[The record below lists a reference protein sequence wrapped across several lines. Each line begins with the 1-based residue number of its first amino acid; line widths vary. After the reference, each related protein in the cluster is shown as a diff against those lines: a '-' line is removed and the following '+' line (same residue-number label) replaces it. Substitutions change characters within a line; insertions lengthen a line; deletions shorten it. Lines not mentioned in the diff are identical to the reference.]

1 MDRGAPPVNPW
12 LVTLAVL
19 LPTVMEVLDT
29 SIVNVALP
37 YMAGSLGADTSES
50 TWVLTSYLVANA
62 IVLPMTSWLS
72 RLFGRRAYLLG
83 CVALFSGASMLCAT
97 AESLALLIVFRA
109 VQGAAGGALQP
120 LSQAILLESFPERER
135 GPAMAVWGMGIVVA
149 PVVAPLLG
157 GYLTES
163 WSWHWIFVINAP
175 VGVLAFVFIS
185 AFVRDP
191 PHARRAPVSPDVLGI
206 AFLVLGMG
214 SLQILLDKGQEWG
227 WWGSQQVRVLA
238 VLCVGSL
245 LALVIQQLRRRDGLI
260 DLRVFQ
266 DRTFS
271 LGTALMF
278 AFGFILYSSLTLI
291 PLFVQTL
298 LGYSAFQSGEVISP
312 RGLGVMATMA
322 LAGMLLRRTDP
333 RWVMLCGFPFLVS
346 SGVLMAGFN
355 LDTGSRTVV
364 LAMVVQGLG
373 LGFLFV
379 PLTTATMSNMP
390 AARMAA
396 ATGLFNLMRNV
407 GGGVGVSLT
416 QTLLAQ
422 AQQLHHLELGRFI
435 NPYDPA
441 YTSLRDE
448 LVGRF
453 LAEGAGPA
461 LAREKA
467 LSAIARLVE
476 RQAAVLS
483 YDDVFWV
490 LVAGFLLMIPLV
502 LAMRPLRKGSTD
514 RGPVLEAGGAE
525 HP

>member
-1 MDRGAPPVNPW
+1 MERDARAVNPW

-83 CVALFSGASMLCAT
+83 CVALFTGASVLCAT
-97 AESLALLIVFRA
+97 AQSLALLIVYRA

-120 LSQAILLESFPERER
+120 LSQAILLESFPESER

-163 WSWHWIFVINAP
+163 WSWHWIFIINAP
-175 VGVLAFVFIS
+175 VGVLAFAFIS

-191 PHARRAPVSPDVLGI
+191 PHARRARVSHDVLGI

-227 WWGSQQVRVLA
+227 WWGSPHVRVLT
-238 VLCVGSL
+238 VLSVGSL

-260 DLRVFQ
+260 DLRVFR

-271 LGTALMF
+271 LGTVLMF
-278 AFGFILYSSLTLI
+278 AFGFILYSSLTLVPI
-291 PLFVQTL
+291 FVQTL
-298 LGYSAFQSGEVISP
+298 LDYSAFQSGVVISP

-322 LAGMLLRRTDP
+322 LAGVMLRRTDP
-333 RWVMLCGFPFLVS
+333 RWVMLCGFPFLIG
-346 SGVLMAGFN
+346 SGVLMAGFE
-355 LDTGSRTVV
+355 LDTASRTF
-364 LAMVVQGLG
+364 AATMVVQGFG

-379 PLTTATMSNMP
+379 PLTTATMSNISD
-390 AARMAA
+390 ARMSA

-422 AQQLHHLELGRFI
+422 AQQLHHLELGRFV
-435 NPYDPA
+435 NPYNPA
-441 YTSLRDE
+441 YTSLRDQI
-448 LVGRF
+448 VGRF
-453 LAEGAGPA
+453 LAEGAGPI

-490 LVAGFLLMIPLV
+490 LAAAFVLMIPLV
-502 LAMRPLRKGSTD
+502 LVMRPHRAVS
-514 RGPVLEAGGAE
+514 PVR
-525 HP
+525 

>member
-1 MDRGAPPVNPW
+1 MEDRASSVNPW

-37 YMAGSLGADTSES
+37 HMAGSLGADTSES
-50 TWVLTSYLVANA
+50 TWVLTSYLVSNA
-62 IVLPMTSWLS
+62 IVLPMTYWLS

-83 CVALFSGASMLCAT
+83 CVALFTGASVLCAT
-97 AESLALLIVFRA
+97 AESLALLIVYR
-109 VQGAAGGALQP
+109 VIQGAAGGALQP

-157 GYLTES
+157 GYLTER
-163 WSWHWIFVINAP
+163 WSWHWIFLINAP
-175 VGVLAFVFIS
+175 IGVLAFVFIS
-185 AFVRDP
+185 AFVWDP
-191 PHARRAPVSPDVLGI
+191 PHARRAPVSLDALGI
-206 AFLVLGMG
+206 ALLVVGMG

-227 WWGSQQVRVLA
+227 WWGSHQVRVLA
-238 VLCVGSL
+238 VLSSASL
-245 LALVIQQLRRRDGLI
+245 VALVIQQLRRRDGLI
-260 DLRVFQ
+260 DLSVFR

-271 LGTALMF
+271 LGTALIF
-278 AFGFILYSSLTLI
+278 AFGFVLYSSLTLI
-291 PLFVQTL
+291 PIFVQTL
-298 LGYSAFQSGEVISP
+298 LNYSAFESGVVISP
-312 RGLGVMATMA
+312 RGLGVMATMT

-355 LDTGSRTVV
+355 LDTGPRSFVAT
-364 LAMVVQGLG
+364 MVIQGLG

-379 PLTTATMSNMP
+379 PLTTATVSDIPAERMS
-390 AARMAA
+390 A

-416 QTLLAQ
+416 QTLLSQ
-422 AQQLHHLELGRFI
+422 AQQLHHLELGRFV
-435 NPYDPA
+435 NPYNPA
-441 YTSLRDE
+441 YTALRDQ

-453 LAEGAGPA
+453 LGEGAGPA

-467 LSAIARLVE
+467 LSAIARMVE

-483 YDDVFWV
+483 YDDVFWMIAAAF
-490 LVAGFLLMIPLV
+490 LVMIPAV
-502 LAMRPLRKGSTD
+502 LAMRPRRGESQD
-514 RGPVLEAGGAE
+514 RVPALEAGGLE
-525 HP
+525 GS